1 MEDIG
6 LNGSGSKFNS
16 RFEAGAPIQAKQLND
31 LSYGVQAGLPI
42 PYLGHGITVS
52 FTPGG
57 ANITTL
63 PDAIRGSGARIL
75 QQFEIVM
82 QTVTTGEGE
91 EKEVHPLL
99 TVVQG
104 NLICTDLQGANQAWV
119 SEYTNACIPP
129 SGVTAIKGDSNNKI
143 FINNIQGTTKTG
155 PGGWQLPDASGSGN
169 RYGIYLVQI
178 NNQKTDFDPIIFIAE
193 ADQTWPYELP
203 IKIPSTVIDKEDL
216 GVNEFPQYDM
226 ITIGRVIDDE
236 TLKVWVVEKQ
246 ESIGTLT
253 MPEPVKTGPQLPT
266 WTSPEEKIPA
276 PFECSQGRV
285 TEDGQDFWCLKIGK
299 GSMTYNVT
307 NMPTINFGA
316 VSNQYQSQYEI
327 CQVRYPNT
335 DKTDDT
341 WGEDSPWMVNGGYD
355 LPTAFGAHYLFAVKW
370 DLNTD
375 NYPAGGGEAPE
386 SVKNWPM
393 LCLMD
398 TESAQACFKETGPT
412 AYSNYMNVQ
421 KMTGYA
427 EIKNGN
433 DFGFCHTSYF
443 NPMKIGFAAK
453 MIAKI
458 DVVSEDPGECV
469 ISVLQTADGSRNRIY
484 EIQFTAPVKSGGIKF
499 AFSRNGVYTEQSD
512 FFYPAEEFARHLYN
526 ALQKIEVLK
535 KNVLVSQI
543 DDRTFYVTLI
553 NHLQMRDYW
562 GVDLNSGEY
571 QLTVSTDELAWFNKS
586 YKIEQYH
593 TGSLNMEIPLL
604 YNGAQ
609 LMNEDGWTEQDDWYI
624 YNRDNNWVDIVNID
638 NLFSFGMYS
647 ASSAKPAELVSKTTP
662 LAYTPGNFD
671 NFYLQ
676 EGGCI
681 ADACDHPFQV
691 RRTGSAESNVWSIC
705 EGTVNNV
712 LPDPAFSTF
721 TLTDGF
727 VWLKIKFDGT
737 DFPSL
742 GTYGVAAGWGET
754 VPNGDDDYGYVV
766 LAQITDDVATQYV
779 TGSLWGDRIKMG
791 DITATY
797 YFARV

>member
-1 MEDIG
+1 MSIQPG
-6 LNGSGSKFNS
+6 TGYTFNS
-16 RFEAGAPIQAKQLND
+16 SSLGTNLNIQ
-31 LSYGVQAGLPI
+31 LPW
-42 PYLGHGITVS
+42 S
-52 FTPGG
+52 EWSGG
-57 ANITTL
+57 N
-63 PDAIRGSGARIL
+63 GIL

-82 QTVTTGEGE
+82 QSVTTGEGE
-91 EKEVHPLL
+91 SKETHPLL

-129 SGVTAIKGDSNNKI
+129 DGVTAIKGDSNNV
-143 FINNIQGTTKTG
+143 FINNIQGATKTG
-155 PGGWQLPDASGSGN
+155 PGGWMLPDASGSGN
-169 RYGIYLVQI
+169 RYGVYLVQV

-203 IKIPSTVIDKEDL
+203 IKIPDTVIDTEDL

-236 TLKVWVVEKQ
+236 TSSKWVVERQ

-266 WTSPEEKIPA
+266 WTPPEEKAPA

-285 TEDGQDFWCLKIGK
+285 VEDGQDMWCLKIGK

-307 NMPTINFGA
+307 NMPTINLGA

-327 CQVRYPNT
+327 CQVRYPDT

-355 LPTAFGAHYLFAVKW
+355 LPTALSPFYLFAIKW

-375 NYPAGGGEAPE
+375 NYPTGGGEAPD

-398 TESAQACFKETGPT
+398 QESANDCFKETGPT

-427 EIKNGN
+427 EKKDGK

-458 DVVSEDPGECV
+458 DVINDDPGECV
-469 ISVLQTADGSRNRIY
+469 ISVLQTANGDRNRIY

-499 AFSRNGVYTEQSD
+499 AFSRNGVYEGESE
-512 FFYPAEEFARHLYN
+512 FFYPAEEFARHLYV
-526 ALQKIEVLK
+526 ALQKIDVLK
-535 KNVLVSQI
+535 HNVLVSQI

-562 GVDLNSGEY
+562 GKDLNEGEY
-571 QLTVSTDELAWFNKS
+571 ELIVSTDNLEWFNKS

-609 LMNEDGWTEQDDWYI
+609 LMNDEGWTEEDDWYI
-624 YNRDNNWVDIVNID
+624 YNRDNDWVDIVNID
-638 NLFSFGMYS
+638 DLFSFGMY
-647 ASSAKPAELVSKTTP
+647 ATSSAKPSELVSKTTP
-662 LAYTPGNFD
+662 LAYTPRNFD

-681 ADACDHPFQV
+681 ENACDHPFQV
-691 RRTGSAESNVWSIC
+691 RKTGSAESAVWSIC

-712 LPDPAFSTF
+712 LPNPAFDSF
-721 TLTDGF
+721 SMTDGF
-727 VWLKIKFDGT
+727 VWLKVHFDGT
-737 DFPSL
+737 DFPAL
-742 GTYGVAAGWGET
+742 GIYGVTAGWGSA
-754 VPNGDDDYGYVV
+754 VPADTDDDGYVV
-766 LAQITDDVATQYV
+766 LAQITDDVATQYI

-791 DITATY
+791 TGTATY

>member
-1 MEDIG
+1 MAIQPG
-6 LNGSGSKFNS
+6 TGYTFTSSSLGTNLNIQLPWSEWSGGN
-16 RFEAGAPIQAKQLND
+16 G
-31 LSYGVQAGLPI
+31 
-42 PYLGHGITVS
+42 
-52 FTPGG
+52 
-57 ANITTL
+57 
-63 PDAIRGSGARIL
+63 IL

-91 EKEVHPLL
+91 SKEVHPLL

-104 NLICTDLQGANQAWV
+104 NLICTDLQGANSAWV

-129 SGVTAIKGDSNNKI
+129 DGVTAIKGDSDNV

-155 PGGWQLPDASGSGN
+155 PGGWMLPDASGSGN
-169 RYGIYLVQI
+169 RYGVYLVQV

-203 IKIPSTVIDKEDL
+203 IKIPETVIDTDDL

-236 TLKVWVVEKQ
+236 TAKAWVVERQ

-266 WTSPEEKIPA
+266 WTPPEEKAPA

-285 TEDGQDFWCLKIGK
+285 VEDGQDMWCLKIGK

-307 NMPTINFGA
+307 NMPTINLGA
-316 VSNQYQSQYEI
+316 VSNQYQSHYEI
-327 CQVRYPNT
+327 CQVRYPDT

-355 LPTAFGAHYLFAVKW
+355 LPTALSPFYLFAVKW

-375 NYPAGGGEAPE
+375 NYPTGGGEAPD

-398 TESAQACFKETGPT
+398 EESAKDCFKETGPT
-412 AYSNYMNVQ
+412 SYSNYMNVQ

-427 EIKNGN
+427 EKKDGK

-458 DVVSEDPGECV
+458 DVINDDPGDCV
-469 ISVLQTADGSRNRIY
+469 ISVLQTANGDRNRIY

-499 AFSRNGVYTEQSD
+499 AFSRNGTYTEESE
-512 FFYPAEEFARHLYN
+512 FFYPGEEFARHLYV
-526 ALQKIEVLK
+526 ALQKIKVLK
-535 KNVLVSQI
+535 HNVLVSQI

-562 GVDLNSGEY
+562 GTDLNEGEY
-571 QLTVSTDELAWFNKS
+571 QLTVSTNNLEWFNKS
-586 YKIEQYH
+586 YNIEQYH

-609 LMNEDGWTEQDDWYI
+609 LMNDEGWTEEDDWYI
-624 YNRDNNWVDIVNID
+624 YNRDNDWVDIVNID
-638 NLFSFGMYS
+638 DLFSFGMY
-647 ASSAKPAELVSKTTP
+647 ATSSAKPAELVSKTTP
-662 LAYTPGNFD
+662 LAYTPKNFD

-676 EGGCI
+676 DGGCI

-691 RRTGSAESNVWSIC
+691 RKTGSAESAVWSIC

-712 LPDPAFSTF
+712 LPNPAFDSF
-721 TLTDGF
+721 TMTDGF
-727 VWLKIKFDGT
+727 VWLKVHFDGT
-737 DFPSL
+737 NFPSL
-742 GTYGVAAGWGET
+742 DAYGVTSGYGSS
-754 VPNGDDDYGYVV
+754 VPADTDDDAYVV
-766 LAQITDDVATQYV
+766 LAQITDDVATQYI

-791 DITATY
+791 TGTATY